1 MTYRAYNSNS
11 SITSATQ
18 YFVLT
23 TNFQSRLASGYLTT
37 SQAIQFNFFEENLPH
52 NENGKIRDSWHMA
65 MKKLIMNPESKTHSY
80 YRSFYLMFV
89 GYVGG
94 QYWGGNTYGNVTS
107 LQTMQNY
114 SGSFGAIN
122 NVNTSYIASSQPAM
136 LYSQTSGRNAVMTG
150 QNQRH

>member
-1 MTYRAYNSNS
+1 
-11 SITSATQ
+11 
-18 YFVLT
+18 
-23 TNFQSRLASGYLTT
+23 
-37 SQAIQFNFFEENLPH
+37 
-52 NENGKIRDSWHMA
+52 

-80 YRSFYLMFV
+80 YRSFCLMFV

>member
-1 MTYRAYNSNS
+1 
-11 SITSATQ
+11 
-18 YFVLT
+18 
-23 TNFQSRLASGYLTT
+23 
-37 SQAIQFNFFEENLPH
+37 
-52 NENGKIRDSWHMA
+52 

-80 YRSFYLMFV
+80 YGSFYLMFV

-122 NVNTSYIASSQPAM
+122 NVNTSYIASSRPAM
-136 LYSQTSGRNAVMTG
+136 LYSKTSGRNAVMTG